1 MPGADDVAVAGWR
14 WFGSPSQRR
23 LTFLALAFGAL
34 CVILAFTRPEGGW
47 EWLPAISGLAFFGTL
62 AGRRVT
68 RTPYHSTVP
77 ALALAVVIPVYHVI
91 SAFNRGRVANMPAL
105 AIDRAIP
112 LEPAWMLV
120 YGSVF
125 LFAFLPALVVR
136 GAALTRRVLWSYIL
150 VEFLAFAGYLAY
162 PTSLPRPAI
171 TTDGLFPWTLRL
183 IHDIDP
189 PRNCFPSLHVAWAF
203 VAALSCYRVHR
214 GVGLTAMGWAG
225 LIGISTLYTKQHYLV
240 DVIAG
245 IMMAL
250 LAYVLFLRGHDR
262 AAIAESDVQRAP
274 QRATRVVWAYACVIA
289 VFIIAYSVA

>member
-1 MPGADDVAVAGWR
+1 MA
-14 WFGSPSQRR
+14 
-23 LTFLALAFGAL
+23 LLALAFGAL
-34 CVILAFTRPEGGW
+34 CAILAFTRPDGGW
-47 EWLPAISGLAFFGTL
+47 EWAPAISGLALFGTL

-68 RTPYHSTVP
+68 RAPYHNTAP

-91 SAFNRGRVANMPAL
+91 SVFNRGRAANMPEL

-112 LEPAWMLV
+112 LEPTWMLV

-125 LFAFLPALVVR
+125 LFAFLPAFVVR
-136 GAALTRRVLWSYIL
+136 GAELTRRVLWSYIL

-171 TTDGLFPWTLRL
+171 TTDGFFLWTLRL
-183 IHDIDP
+183 IYDIDP

-203 VAALSCYRVHR
+203 VAALSCYLVHR
-214 GVGLTAMGWAG
+214 GVGLAAMGWAG
-225 LIGISTLYTKQHYLV
+225 LIGISTLYTEQHYLV

-245 IMMAL
+245 VMMAF
-250 LAYVLFLRGHDR
+250 LAYVLFLRAHDR

-274 QRATRVVWAYACVIA
+274 LRATRIVWTYVCVIA
-289 VFIIAYSVA
+289 VFVIIYSAA

>member
-1 MPGADDVAVAGWR
+1 ML
-14 WFGSPSQRR
+14 GSLSLRH
-23 LTFLALAFGAL
+23 LTFLALAFFAS
-34 CVILAFTRPEGGW
+34 CAILAFTRPDGGW
-47 EWLPAISGLAFFGTL
+47 EWVPALSGLAFFGTL

-68 RTPYHSTVP
+68 RTPYHNTAP
-77 ALALAVVIPVYHVI
+77 ALALVIVIPVYHVI
-91 SAFNRGRVANMPAL
+91 AVFNRGRAANMPEL

-125 LFAFLPALVVR
+125 LFAFLPVFVVR

-162 PTSLPRPAI
+162 PTSLPRPAV
-171 TTDGLFPWTLRL
+171 TADGLFPWALQL
-183 IHDIDP
+183 IYDIDP

-214 GVGLTAMGWAG
+214 GVGLAAMGWAA
-225 LIGISTLYTKQHYLV
+225 LIGVSTLYTQQHYLV

-245 IMMAL
+245 VMMAFI
-250 LAYVLFLRGHDR
+250 AYVIFLRGHDR

-274 QRATRVVWAYACVIA
+274 QRATRIVWTYACVIA
-289 VFIIAYSVA
+289 VFVMVYSAV

>member
-1 MPGADDVAVAGWR
+1 MRPLGSL
-14 WFGSPSQRR
+14 FGSLSLRH
-23 LTFLALAFGAL
+23 LTLLALAFGAL
-34 CVILAFTRPEGGW
+34 CAILAFTRPDGGW
-47 EWLPAISGLAFFGTL
+47 EWVPAISGLAFFGTL

-68 RTPYHSTVP
+68 RAPYHNTAP
-77 ALALAVVIPVYHVI
+77 ALALAVVIPAYHVI
-91 SAFNRGRVANMPAL
+91 SEFNRGRAANMPEL

-125 LFAFLPALVVR
+125 LFAFLPAFVVR
-136 GAALTRRVLWSYIL
+136 GAELTRRVLWSYIL

-171 TTDGLFPWTLRL
+171 TTDGFFLWTLRL
-183 IHDIDP
+183 IYDIDP

-214 GVGLTAMGWAG
+214 GVGLAAMGWAG
-225 LIGISTLYTKQHYLV
+225 LIGISTLYTEQHYLV

-245 IMMAL
+245 VMIAF

-274 QRATRVVWAYACVIA
+274 LRATRIVWTYVCVIA
-289 VFIIAYSVA
+289 VFVIIYSAA

>member
-1 MPGADDVAVAGWR
+1 M
-14 WFGSPSQRR
+14 
-23 LTFLALAFGAL
+23 
-34 CVILAFTRPEGGW
+34 ILFFTRPDGGW
-47 EWLPAISGLAFFGTL
+47 EWLPAISGLAFFSTL

-68 RTPYHSTVP
+68 RAPYHSTAP
-77 ALALAVVIPVYHVI
+77 ALALAVVIPVYHAI
-91 SAFNRGRVANMPAL
+91 SEFNRGRVANMPEF

-125 LFAFLPALVVR
+125 LFAFLPAFVVR

-150 VEFLAFAGYLAY
+150 VEFIAFAGYLAY

-171 TTDGLFPWTLRL
+171 TTDGFFPWTLRL
-183 IHDIDP
+183 IYDIDP

-203 VAALSCYRVHR
+203 VAAFSCYRVHR
-214 GVGLTAMGWAG
+214 GVGLAAMGWAG
-225 LIGISTLYTKQHYLV
+225 LIGISTFYTKQHYLV

-245 IMMAL
+245 VMTAL

-274 QRATRVVWAYACVIA
+274 LRATRIVWAYACVIA
-289 VFIIAYSVA
+289 VFVIVYSVA